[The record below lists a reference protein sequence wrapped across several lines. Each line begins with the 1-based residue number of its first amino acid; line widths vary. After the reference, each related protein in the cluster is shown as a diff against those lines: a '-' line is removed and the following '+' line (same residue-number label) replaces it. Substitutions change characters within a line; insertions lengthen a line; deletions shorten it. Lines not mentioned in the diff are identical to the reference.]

1 MSEAAHPPKQ
11 RTVLVVDD
19 VSVDR
24 KILSKCLERDG
35 YSVSL
40 AYDGRQAL
48 QLLRAQQGSIDLVG
62 FPQVVPGFCRYP
74 AGNRD
79 ILPGWVTVMSLPRCL

>member
-1 MSEAAHPPKQ
+1 MAEASHPPKQ

-48 QLLRAQQGSIDLVG
+48 QLLRAQQGSIDLVRTW
-62 FPQVVPGFCRYP
+62 VVCAWFW
-74 AGNRD
+74 D
-79 ILPGWVTVMSLPRCL
+79 VPRMAP